1 MTLID
6 KSLLGHFLC
15 RYLQNLSPS
24 AKVSDET
31 SYFVQAWIDVV
42 RETNLNSWE
51 CDKLIAS
58 EASGPQKNRKMGL
71 RGNFK
76 LCGYGPHIHI
86 LSRPGR
92 YLGGN
97 LARTRKFLASERK
110 FFGQQLTVAVSKSSL
125 TTLGIKSKLFLKM
138 KISIN
143 FLCWVY
149 LKKHCVVYQI

>member
-76 LCGYGPHIHI
+76 LCGYG
-86 LSRPGR
+86 
-92 YLGGN
+92 N
-97 LARTRKFLASERK
+97 
-110 FFGQQLTVAVSKSSL
+110 
-125 TTLGIKSKLFLKM
+125 
-138 KISIN
+138 ISALDI
-143 FLCWVY
+143 FVY
-149 LKKHCVVYQI
+149 LIIYRQLR

>member
-1 MTLID
+1 MTLIN

-58 EASGPQKNRKMGL
+58 EASGPQKNLKMGL

-76 LCGYGPHIHI
+76 LCGYGLKLCALP
-86 LSRPGR
+86 PG
-92 YLGGN
+92 L
-97 LARTRKFLASERK
+97 
-110 FFGQQLTVAVSKSSL
+110 
-125 TTLGIKSKLFLKM
+125 
-138 KISIN
+138 
-143 FLCWVY
+143 
-149 LKKHCVVYQI
+149 